1 MTMTLVQ
8 GVLILLCFS
17 MAGALGGGLYEHI
30 VLTPYGADRRPP
42 RNFQR
47 ECSVDVLDLAQRA
60 PRHNLV
66 PLLPVGALLFPEIVM
81 FLHRQE
87 RT

>member
-1 MTMTLVQ
+1 MTVTLAQWVS
-8 GVLILLCFS
+8 ILLCFS

-47 ECSVDVLDLAQRA
+47 E
-60 PRHNLV
+60 
-66 PLLPVGALLFPEIVM
+66 LLGGRIGPGSESP
-81 FLHRQE
+81 
-87 RT
+87 